1 MTVCGLLNFQRVFK
15 FFKMNLNYLT
25 NMIDFCCLSSML
37 FNQTIFSLLILSI
50 VFIIGSLIWVKFYP
64 GQKFFSRKA
73 LHVVSIY
80 LLSIAVESINAD
92 DVHRLIHILLVIEIL
107 LLFAVNYGFFYSEGR
122 KSWGIVYFLPP
133 TILLLLL
140 GPNHINQISSHLIQ
154 ISICLKILAISDGF
168 SAILGRLFENIF
180 EQNLRD
186 SDNTV
191 FWKNWIERN
200 KIKWG
205 GDSKTLIGSIV
216 FFLTSIIILSQI
228 ILSVQW
234 ILFIAFVLASIE
246 LISGRGSDNFFI
258 PLLSFVLMQFALNH
272 QYVPIENWMVGFVG
286 FILLMFVNSKF
297 KWLSQSGFVFAAI
310 LGSFV
315 LMNGMS
321 IWPMVVF
328 LLLGTMVGKLNKTD
342 ISDVKHS
349 KPRDA
354 FQVLANGGGVLLII
368 CVQTLLGPE
377 ENLHTFM
384 LVSVAAACS
393 DTLSSELGMRYG
405 KKAYNLFT
413 LKEVAK
419 GLSGGVS
426 LPGFI
431 GAFIGAF
438 AIALFA
444 EHDFSVVLFWG
455 MIGSVIDSI
464 LGLIFQA
471 KYLKDGQLSDR
482 NEGEL
487 VKGFSFI
494 TNDFVNFASNVL
506 VLILFILSG
515 VF

>member
-1 MTVCGLLNFQRVFK
+1 
-15 FFKMNLNYLT
+15 MNLNYLT

-50 VFIIGSLIWVKFYP
+50 VFIVGSLIWVKFYP

-80 LLSIAVESINAD
+80 LLSIAVESIHVD
-92 DVHRLIHILLVIEIL
+92 DIHRLIYILLVIEIL

-140 GPNHINQISSHLIQ
+140 GPNYLIQ

-200 KIKWG
+200 KITWG

-216 FFLTSIIILSQI
+216 FFLTSIIVLSQTT
-228 ILSVQW
+228 LSVQW

-246 LISGRGSDNFFI
+246 LISGGGSDNFFI
-258 PLLSFVLMQFALNH
+258 PLLSFVLMQFAFNH
-272 QYVPIENWMVGFVG
+272 QYVLIENWMIGFVG
-286 FILLMFVNSKF
+286 FLLLMFVNSKF

-310 LGSFV
+310 LGFVV

-328 LLLGTMVGKLNKTD
+328 LLLGTMVGKINKTT

-368 CVQTLLGPE
+368 CVQTLLGPD
-377 ENLHTFM
+377 ENLNTFM

-413 LKEVAK
+413 LKEVPK

-431 GAFIGAF
+431 GAFIGSF

-444 EHDFSVVLFWG
+444 ENDFSVVLFWG
-455 MIGSVIDSI
+455 MMGSVIDSI

>member
-1 MTVCGLLNFQRVFK
+1 
-15 FFKMNLNYLT
+15 MN
-25 NMIDFCCLSSML
+25 DFCCLSSML

-64 GQKFFSRKA
+64 DQKFFSRKA

-80 LLSIAVESINAD
+80 LLSIAVESIHAD
-92 DVHRLIHILLVIEIL
+92 DVHRLIPILLVIEIL
-107 LLFAVNYGFFYSEGR
+107 LLFSVNYGFFYSEGR

-168 SAILGRLFENIF
+168 SAIIGRLFENIF
-180 EQNLRD
+180 EQELRESVKPD
-186 SDNTV
+186 
-191 FWKNWIERN
+191 FWNKWIAKN

-205 GDSKTLIGSIV
+205 GDAKTFIGSMV
-216 FFLTSIIILSQI
+216 FFLTSIIVLSHLA
-228 ILSVQW
+228 LSVPW
-234 ILFIAFVLASIE
+234 VLFISFVLASIE

-258 PLLSFVLMQFALNH
+258 PLLSFILIQFALN
-272 QYVPIENWMVGFVG
+272 QPNVSIDNWLLGLMIFL
-286 FILLMFVNSKF
+286 ILMLINF
-297 KWLSQSGFVFAAI
+297 KIQWLSQSGFVFATI
-310 LGSFV
+310 LGAIV
-315 LMNGMS
+315 LINGMS
-321 IWPMVVF
+321 LWPMVVF
-328 LLLGTMVGKLNKTD
+328 LLLGTMVGKLNKTN
-342 ISDVKHS
+342 ISDIKHS

-377 ENLHTFM
+377 ENLHIFM

-413 LKEVAK
+413 LKEVPK

-444 EHDFSVVLFWG
+444 ENDFSVVLFWG
-455 MIGSVIDSI
+455 IMGSVIDSI

-487 VKGFSFI
+487 VKGFSFV
-494 TNDFVNFASNVL
+494 TNDFVNFASNVTL
-506 VLILFILSG
+506 LILFAFKGLVLS
-515 VF
+515 FF

>member
-1 MTVCGLLNFQRVFK
+1 
-15 FFKMNLNYLT
+15 
-25 NMIDFCCLSSML
+25 MIDFCCLSSML

-50 VFIIGSLIWVKFYP
+50 VFIVGSLIWVKFYP

-80 LLSIAVESINAD
+80 LLSIAVESIHVD
-92 DVHRLIHILLVIEIL
+92 DIHRLIYILLVIEIL

-140 GPNHINQISSHLIQ
+140 GPNYFIQ

-200 KIKWG
+200 KITWG

-216 FFLTSIIILSQI
+216 FFLTSIIVLSQTT
-228 ILSVQW
+228 LSVQW

-246 LISGRGSDNFFI
+246 LISGGGSDNFFI
-258 PLLSFVLMQFALNH
+258 PLLSFVLMQFAFNH
-272 QYVPIENWMVGFVG
+272 QYVLIENWMIGFVG
-286 FILLMFVNSKF
+286 FLLLMFVNSKF

-310 LGSFV
+310 LGFVV

-328 LLLGTMVGKLNKTD
+328 LLLGTMVGKINKTT

-368 CVQTLLGPE
+368 CVQTLLGPD
-377 ENLHTFM
+377 ENLNTFM

-413 LKEVAK
+413 LKEVPK

-444 EHDFSVVLFWG
+444 ENDFSVVLFWG
-455 MIGSVIDSI
+455 MMGSVIDSI